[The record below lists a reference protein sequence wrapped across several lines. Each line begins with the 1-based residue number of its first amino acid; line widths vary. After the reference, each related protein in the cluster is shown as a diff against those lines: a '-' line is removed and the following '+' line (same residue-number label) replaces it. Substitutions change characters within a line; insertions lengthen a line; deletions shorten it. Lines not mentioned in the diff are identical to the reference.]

1 MSPAAVARNSED
13 HRPRVTYDTN
23 SHFSVLTQMHG
34 SVWPRVLPH
43 CLLNILNVSA
53 IIYLDRKYDIDLS
66 YSDKGHSFMSMIV
79 SFLIVTR
86 SNIAYARFMESRT
99 YLSTVM
105 RSCRELMQYAVTFTR
120 YDTSETAK
128 KYRITLARK
137 TIVLLRSVV
146 SVLQFP
152 SKGEHSWKNP
162 ILRDDEAQA
171 LIDAVGEEDNVRA
184 PMILAMCKFFSYCL
198 F

>member
-1 MSPAAVARNSED
+1 M
-13 HRPRVTYDTN
+13 TYDTN

-184 PMILAMCKFFSYCL
+184 PMILAMCKFFSTLY
-198 F
+198 